1 MSSFG
6 YGGDKSVYTKV
17 GGHDWDSKDWYKS
30 DYYYARLEK
39 IRKKK
44 HKGTAR
50 YGTSEYYRRL
60 KDSISR
66 VHKNLIRENITDLK
80 AEGWTFGVESS
91 KSKGKKYNK
100 FKRQRRIKGTKNK
113 HERVHLKAKDEDDYR
128 NRVLRD
134 QARLQVFNNLASGWT
149 SEGLTTSEGATLD
162 VIVNEFQSKKP
173 KNPVIMVYA
182 NQLGLRVRSKRYGFT
197 SVRRMPLQEKKNIL
211 KAARKQFKR
220 HLFTKKTEI
229 VKSNVDSGGYF
240 TLTRTHNLR
249 QGKTAVQP
257 IILID

>member
-1 MSSFG
+1 MSRFG

-17 GGHDWDSKDWYKS
+17 GGHDWESKNWYKS
-30 DYYYARLEK
+30 DYYYTRLEK

-50 YGTSEYYRRL
+50 PGTSEYYRRL
-60 KDSISR
+60 KDSIAK

-91 KSKGKKYNK
+91 KSKGKEYSK

-113 HERVHLKAKDEDDYR
+113 HERVYLKAKDEDDYR

-134 QARLQVFNNLASGWT
+134 QAKLQVFNNLASGWV
-149 SEGLTTSEGATLD
+149 SEGLTASEGATLD
-162 VIVNEFQSKKP
+162 IIINEFQSKTR
-173 KNPVIMVYA
+173 NPIVMGYA
-182 NQLGLRVRSKRYGFT
+182 RQLGLRVRSKKYGFT

-229 VKSNVDSGGYF
+229 VPRSTVDSGGYF